1 MEWSITPIKLELK
14 YTWKLSRN
22 SSDYKINYLIGV
34 KDGLY
39 SAQGEVAP
47 NIRYNETPEVIE
59 SYFEKFISQASKL
72 LNQDLGINIFT
83 NLLNELDL
91 PHALRFGIE
100 SAYIHLQ
107 CAKNKQSLNQYLQI
121 PEPNKVATC
130 YTLPIM
136 EHQLIAEF
144 YNTYNLARFQ
154 HIKIKV
160 NAETGLEE
168 LAALSKVC
176 HKPLMIDANEA
187 WKNPDDLIAFM
198 KQLSPYN
205 IAFVEQPMPSAME
218 DAYRYLKPKS
228 PYVIMADESCLAE
241 ANINDLQYQF
251 AGINMKL
258 MKSGGYLN
266 GLRIINEAKE
276 LGLKTMVGCMVETT
290 LGMSGAWALCG
301 LTDYADLDGYMII
314 KDEPFN
320 ILSEENGWVEMISND
335 SAKSI
340 ARGLN

>member
-22 SSDYKINYLIGV
+22 SSDYKINYFIGV
-34 KDGLY
+34 KDGLD

-59 SYFEKFISQASKL
+59 SCFEKFKSQASKVF
-72 LNQDLGINIFT
+72 NQDLGIHAFT
-83 NLLNELDL
+83 NLLDELDL
-91 PHALRFGIE
+91 PHALRFGLE

-107 CAKNKQSLNQYLQI
+107 CSKNKQSLNQYFQI
-121 PEPNKVATC
+121 PSPNKVATC

-136 EHQLIAEF
+136 EHQMIAEF
-144 YNTYNLARFQ
+144 YNTYNLDRFQ

-168 LAALSKVC
+168 LAALGKVC

-198 KQLSPYN
+198 KHLSPHN

-218 DAYRYLKPKS
+218 DAYRYLKSKS
-228 PYVIMADESCLAE
+228 TYVIMADESCLAE

-266 GLRIINEAKE
+266 GLRIINEAKQ

-290 LGMSGAWALCG
+290 LGMSGAWAFCG
-301 LTDYADLDGYMII
+301 QTDYADLDGYMII
-314 KDEPFN
+314 KDEPFA
-320 ILSEENGWVEMISND
+320 ILSEENGLVEMKSKDI
-335 SAKSI
+335 AK
-340 ARGLN
+340 LNA

>member
-1 MEWSITPIKLELK
+1 MEWSIKPIKLELK

-59 SYFEKFISQASKL
+59 FCFEKFTSQTTKV

-121 PEPNKVATC
+121 SEPNKVATC

-154 HIKIKV
+154 YIKIKV

-176 HKPLMIDANEA
+176 HKPLMIDANET

-335 SAKSI
+335 SAKSS
-340 ARGLN
+340 A

>member
-1 MEWSITPIKLELK
+1 MEWSITSIKLELK

-34 KDGLY
+34 GDGLH
-39 SAQGEVAP
+39 SVQGEVAP

-59 SYFEKFISQASKL
+59 AAFENFKSQASKIF
-72 LNQDLGINIFT
+72 NQDLGIIAFT

-107 CAKNKQSLNQYLQI
+107 CTKNKQSLNQYLQI
-121 PEPNKVATC
+121 PTPNKVATC

-144 YNTYNLARFQ
+144 YNTYNLDRFQ

-241 ANINDLQYQF
+241 ANLSELQHQF
-251 AGINMKL
+251 TGVNMKL

-266 GLRIINEAKE
+266 GLRIINEAKQ

-290 LGMSGAWALCG
+290 LGMSGAWSLCG

-314 KDEPFN
+314 KDEPFA
-320 ILSEENGWVEMISND
+320 ILSEENGWVEMKTNDFSNLLRE
-335 SAKSI
+335 A
-340 ARGLN
+340 

>member
-1 MEWSITPIKLELK
+1 MEWIIKPIKLELK

-22 SSDYKINYLIGV
+22 SSDYKVNYLIGV
-34 KDGLY
+34 KDGLHA
-39 SAQGEVAP
+39 AQGEVAP
-47 NIRYNETPEVIE
+47 NIRYNETAEIIE
-59 SYFEKFISQASKL
+59 SAFENFKNKASEVFG
-72 LNQDLGINIFT
+72 QDLGIHAFT
-83 NLLNELDL
+83 NLLDELDL

-107 CAKNKQSLNQYLQI
+107 CAKSKQSLNQYLQI
-121 PEPNKVATC
+121 PAPIKVATC

-136 EHQLIAEF
+136 EHKLIAEF
-144 YNTYNLARFQ
+144 YNTYNLDRFQ
-154 HIKIKV
+154 YIKIKV
-160 NAETGLEE
+160 NAETGIEE
-168 LAALSKVC
+168 LSALSKVC
-176 HKPLMIDANEA
+176 PKPLMIDANEA
-187 WKNPDDLIAFM
+187 WKNPDDLMVFM
-198 KQLSPYN
+198 KQLRPYR

-218 DAYRYLKPKS
+218 DAYKYLKPKS

-241 ANINDLQYQF
+241 ANINALQNQF
-251 AGINMKL
+251 SGINMKL

-266 GLRIINEAKE
+266 GLRIINEAKQ

-314 KDEPFN
+314 KDEPFA

-335 SAKSI
+335 SAKSS
-340 ARGLN
+340 A

>member
-1 MEWSITPIKLELK
+1 MEWIIKPIKLELK

-22 SSDYKINYLIGV
+22 SSDYKVNYLIGV
-34 KDGLY
+34 KDGLHA
-39 SAQGEVAP
+39 AQGEVAP
-47 NIRYNETPEVIE
+47 NIRYNETAEIIE
-59 SYFEKFISQASKL
+59 SAFENFKNKASEVFG
-72 LNQDLGINIFT
+72 QDLGIHAFT
-83 NLLNELDL
+83 NLLDELDL

-107 CAKNKQSLNQYLQI
+107 CAKSKQSLNQYLQI
-121 PEPNKVATC
+121 PAPIKVATC

-136 EHQLIAEF
+136 EHKLIAEF
-144 YNTYNLARFQ
+144 YNTYNLDRFQ
-154 HIKIKV
+154 YIKIKV
-160 NAETGLEE
+160 NAETGIEE
-168 LAALSKVC
+168 LSALSKVC
-176 HKPLMIDANEA
+176 PKPLMIDANEA
-187 WKNPDDLIAFM
+187 WKNPDDLMVFM
-198 KQLSPYN
+198 KQLSPYR

-218 DAYRYLKPKS
+218 DAYKYLKPKS

-241 ANINDLQYQF
+241 ANINALQSQF
-251 AGINMKL
+251 SGINMKL

-266 GLRIINEAKE
+266 GLRIINEAKQ

-314 KDEPFN
+314 KDEPFA

-335 SAKSI
+335 SAKSS
-340 ARGLN
+340 A

>member
-1 MEWSITPIKLELK
+1 MEWIIKPIKLELK

-22 SSDYKINYLIGV
+22 SSDYKVNYLIGV
-34 KDGLY
+34 KDGLHA
-39 SAQGEVAP
+39 AQGEVAP
-47 NIRYNETPEVIE
+47 NIRYNETAEIIE
-59 SYFEKFISQASKL
+59 SAFENFKNKASEVFG
-72 LNQDLGINIFT
+72 QDLGIHAFT
-83 NLLNELDL
+83 NLLDELDL

-107 CAKNKQSLNQYLQI
+107 CAKSKQSLNQYLQI
-121 PEPNKVATC
+121 PAPIKVATC

-136 EHQLIAEF
+136 EHKLIAEF
-144 YNTYNLARFQ
+144 YNTYNLDRFQ
-154 HIKIKV
+154 YIKIKV
-160 NAETGLEE
+160 NAETGIEE
-168 LAALSKVC
+168 LSALSKVC
-176 HKPLMIDANEA
+176 PKPLMIDANEA
-187 WKNPDDLIAFM
+187 WKNPDDLMVFM
-198 KQLSPYN
+198 KQLSPYR

-218 DAYRYLKPKS
+218 DAYKYLKPKS

-241 ANINDLQYQF
+241 ANINALQNQF
-251 AGINMKL
+251 SGINMKL

-266 GLRIINEAKE
+266 GLRIINEAKQ

-335 SAKSI
+335 SAKSS
-340 ARGLN
+340 A